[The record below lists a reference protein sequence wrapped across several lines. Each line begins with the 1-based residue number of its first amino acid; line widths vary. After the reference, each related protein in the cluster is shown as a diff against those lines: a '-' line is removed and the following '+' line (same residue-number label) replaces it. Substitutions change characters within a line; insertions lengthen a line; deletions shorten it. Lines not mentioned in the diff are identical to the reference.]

1 MPDKVTVIDYDR
13 GNLFSVTKAFEHCG
27 AEVKVTQSAAGVLA
41 AERLVLPGVGAF
53 GDAMDAL
60 GRRDLIEPVREY
72 AASGRAFLGICVGM
86 QLMFDGGEEF
96 GDHRG
101 LGLIPGEVVA
111 IRAVSE
117 GEQLMMMTKNG
128 VVNRQR
134 VSEISVIGRNTQG
147 VKLMNLDK
155 GDVVVDVARVILD
168 HENVD
173 ELDGAEGVE
182 DGADAQVAD
191 TPVDEVETEATTGDG
206 SEES

>member
-1 MPDKVTVIDYDR
+1 MAIRFKEGDARPMGRAT
-13 GNLFSVTKAFEHCG
+13 
-27 AEVKVTQSAAGVLA
+27 AGVRGL
-41 AERLVLPGVGAF
+41 RLKE
-53 GDAMDAL
+53 GD
-60 GRRDLIEPVREY
+60 EV
-72 AASGRAFLGICVGM
+72 VGM
-86 QLMFDGGEEF
+86 VVTRPDSTLLVVSEN
-96 GDHRG
+96 G
-101 LGLIPGEVVA
+101 LGKRTAVDAYRLQNRGGSGVINLKTSKKTGEVVA